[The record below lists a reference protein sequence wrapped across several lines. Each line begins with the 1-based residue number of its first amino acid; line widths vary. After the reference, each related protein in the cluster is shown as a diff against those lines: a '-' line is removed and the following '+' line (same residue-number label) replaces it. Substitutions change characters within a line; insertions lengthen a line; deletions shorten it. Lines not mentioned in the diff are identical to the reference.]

1 MQIFKF
7 KDVGGGAVTLVEGEI
22 INGIHDS
29 LWVER
34 YRDPGEFKIAGPL
47 SSGLREALPI
57 GSLISHTDTSEVMMV
72 ENHEINDEEDEDTK
86 ISITGRSFD
95 AYLEERVVGW
105 SLYWDNK
112 DLTLT
117 QQPVY
122 TLASGTSYAQAAQ
135 LIKDHINTA
144 RTPAAANNQLV
155 NVNEATRITLPS
167 GNYPTYSATQL
178 RRGYVHPALVEI
190 LGVNDLGIRIVRP
203 GIALTSLTAAPVVT
217 RFVVHDGIDR
227 RATVMFSYDLGD
239 LKSADYLWSLKR
251 NKTEAIIS
259 GRYLDQA
266 VTSSKTGLQRREIF
280 VDGGDIDGVY
290 TSYPTGANK
299 TNALASMAIRGNAEV
314 LANNDVEVTRVDISR
329 TNQNRYRVDYDIGD
343 LVRLDGNYGSIQVV
357 RVVEYV
363 EVQDQDTQY
372 GYPTVSIVNVA

>member
-7 KDVGGGAVTLVEGEI
+7 KDVGGGAVTLVEGEV
-22 INGIHDS
+22 INGIENA

-34 YRDPGEFKIAGPL
+34 YRDPGEFKIEGPL
-47 SSGLREALPI
+47 SSGLRDALPT
-57 GSLISHTDTSEVMMV
+57 GTLISHTDTADVMMV
-72 ENHEINDEEDEDTK
+72 ENHEINEEEDEDTQ
-86 ISITGRSFD
+86 IAITGRSFD
-95 AYLEERVVGW
+95 GYLDERVVGW

-122 TLASGTSYAQAAQ
+122 VLASGTSYAQAAQ

-167 GNYPTYSATQL
+167 ANYPTYAATQL
-178 RRGYVHPALVEI
+178 RRGYVSDALLEI
-190 LGVNDLGIRIVRP
+190 LAVNNLGIRIVRP
-203 GIALTSLTAAPVVT
+203 GIAIASMAAINTIT

-227 RATVMFSYDLGD
+227 TGSVIFSYDLGD
-239 LKSADYLWSLKR
+239 LSSADYLWSLKR
-251 NKTEAIIS
+251 NKTEAVIS

-266 VTSSKTGLQRREIF
+266 VTSSKTGLQRREMF
-280 VDGGDIDGVY
+280 VDGADIDGVY
-290 TSYPTGANK
+290 TAYPTAPQK
-299 TNALASMAIRGNAEV
+299 SAALATMAVRGNAAV
-314 LANNDVEVTRVDISR
+314 AANNDVEVTRVDISR
-329 TNQNRYRVDYDIGD
+329 TNQNRYRTDYDIGD
-343 LVRLDGNYGSIQVV
+343 LVRLDANYGAISVV

-363 EVQDQDTQY
+363 EVQDKDSQY
-372 GYPTVSIVNVA
+372 GYPTVEIVNAA

>member
-178 RRGYVHPALVEI
+178 RRGYVHPALV
-190 LGVNDLGIRIVRP
+190 
-203 GIALTSLTAAPVVT
+203 
-217 RFVVHDGIDR
+217 
-227 RATVMFSYDLGD
+227 
-239 LKSADYLWSLKR
+239 
-251 NKTEAIIS
+251 
-259 GRYLDQA
+259 
-266 VTSSKTGLQRREIF
+266 
-280 VDGGDIDGVY
+280 
-290 TSYPTGANK
+290 
-299 TNALASMAIRGNAEV
+299 
-314 LANNDVEVTRVDISR
+314 
-329 TNQNRYRVDYDIGD
+329 
-343 LVRLDGNYGSIQVV
+343 
-357 RVVEYV
+357 
-363 EVQDQDTQY
+363 
-372 GYPTVSIVNVA
+372 